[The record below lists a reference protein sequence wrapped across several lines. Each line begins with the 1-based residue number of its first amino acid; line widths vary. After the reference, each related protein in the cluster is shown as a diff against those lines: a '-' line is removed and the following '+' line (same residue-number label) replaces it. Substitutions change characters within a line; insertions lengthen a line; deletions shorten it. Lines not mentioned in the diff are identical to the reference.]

1 MKCPNCGM
9 EVEGDSPFCPHC
21 GQNISVRSKRKLR
34 FILMDVQ
41 DDRRFRHLASAAVIT
56 VVIVAVL
63 AVLLALGTGGDGPD
77 DDNVGPSDG
86 AIIISDTDYIEL
98 GGCFKDGDMSASID
112 QNGYLI
118 VRLSG
123 NIADRY
129 SSFNWVLRNEFLNE
143 IQAVTNDT
151 GTLTWQSPSIGQYTV
166 TVTCIDPATGGSE
179 VFTGTIE
186 YCGNVHTQYTFVYDG
201 VSYTVYVDVDHT
213 EYLHYSSGDIAYL
226 SDRTSNTASAG
237 SNFITTEGAVAILAD
252 RLMTAYGNPDN
263 TSGFADFVLCFV
275 QSCFPSGS
283 DSYIHSQPVYW
294 AFPSETLYK
303 GIGDSGD
310 LAVLAASILRSC
322 GYDAGIAVI
331 HGEAFVA
338 VSLQEYTDTGG
349 ADGLHLVR
357 VSEGGTQY
365 YLGQL
370 TEGRTA
376 LGYIGSEYGY
386 SNGRY
391 TYYGQDVSGESGI
404 AIP

>member
-1 MKCPNCGM
+1 MKVYYFSGS
-9 EVEGDSPFCPHC
+9 GHT
-21 GQNISVRSKRKLR
+21 
-34 FILMDVQ
+34 
-41 DDRRFRHLASAAVIT
+41 AAVAAY
-56 VVIVAVL
+56 VARRL
-63 AVLLALGTGGDGPD
+63 AC
-77 DDNVGPSDG
+77 
-86 AIIISDTDYIEL
+86 E
-98 GGCFKDGDMSASID
+98 
-112 QNGYLI
+112 
-118 VRLSG
+118 
-123 NIADRY
+123 
-129 SSFNWVLRNEFLNE
+129 
-143 IQAVTNDT
+143 
-151 GTLTWQSPSIGQYTV
+151 
-166 TVTCIDPATGGSE
+166 
-179 VFTGTIE
+179 
-186 YCGNVHTQYTFVYDG
+186 
-201 VSYTVYVDVDHT
+201 
-213 EYLHYSSGDIAYL
+213 
-226 SDRTSNTASAG
+226 
-237 SNFITTEGAVAILAD
+237 AVAILAD
-252 RLMTAYGNPDN
+252 RLMAAYGNPGN

-283 DSYIHSQPVYW
+283 DSYIYSQPVYW

-310 LAVLAASILRSC
+310 LAVLTASILRSC

-338 VSLQEYTDTGG
+338 VSVQEYTDTGG
-349 ADGLHLVR
+349 VDGLHLVR